1 MVAVATYLD
10 IWIMRR
16 AANYIR
22 VGYSSTAY
30 AMFLLCRD
38 IRRKPLGELV
48 AILSAKLA
56 DDDVAFDGAPKKG
69 REGIPGLGL
78 NQFSRRYIF
87 HMLARITAFT
97 ESQSGKADLFDKYV
111 DRTAKNPFD
120 IEHIWAGDPA
130 RYAKDFS
137 SAAEFY
143 AARDHVAGLLLLPAD
158 VNRSLQ
164 DKAYEQK
171 TPIYRGQNLYAA
183 SLTDGAYAHQPQFLA
198 FRDKAGLPFK
208 AFPIFGKVEQA
219 ERRELVQKLVETI
232 WSPERLRTVLQQV
245 ALA

>member
-111 DRTAKNPFD
+111 DRTLKNPFD
-120 IEHIWAGDPA
+120 LEHIWANDPS
-130 RYAKDFS
+130 RYASEFS
-137 SAAEFY
+137 SPSEFLS
-143 AARDHVAGLLLLPAD
+143 ARDHVAGLLLLPAD

-164 DKAYEQK
+164 DKSYEEK
-171 TPIYRGQNLYAA
+171 AAIYSGQNLYAA
-183 SLTDGAYAHQPQFLA
+183 SLTEAAYAHQPQFRA
-198 FRDKAGLPFK
+198 FREREGLPFK
-208 AFPIFGKVEQA
+208 AFPKFSKAEQA
-219 ERRELVQKLVETI
+219 KRRILVEKLVEAI
-232 WSPERLRTVLQQV
+232 WSPERLG
-245 ALA
+245 AISE